1 MDAPAIEV
9 RGLHKSYGERVV
21 LDGIDLAVPAGTIL
35 GYIGP
40 NGSGKSTTVRVLCGL
55 TQAWRGDVRVAGHDP
70 REEPLA
76 VKRAVGY
83 VPENA
88 VLYESLT
95 VAEHLLFVGRMH
107 ALADELVMHR
117 ADELLAVFDLAG
129 RLGDRISTLS
139 KGMRQKL
146 LVTSALL
153 HAPPVL
159 VVDEPLSGLDV
170 HAAILMKDLL
180 RGLAREGRTV
190 FYCSHVMDVVQR
202 VCDEIAILHQGRIA
216 ARGTYEE
223 LAERTREA
231 SLERVF
237 AQLTGGEDTD
247 GRVER
252 ALAALR

>member
-1 MDAPAIEV
+1 VDAPAIEA
-9 RGLHKSYGERVV
+9 RGLHKAYGERVV
-21 LDGIDLAVPAGTIL
+21 LDGIDFEVPAGKIL

-40 NGSGKSTTVRVLCGL
+40 NGSGKSTTVRILCGL
-55 TQAWRGDVRVAGHDP
+55 TPDYGGSVRVAGHDP
-70 REEPLA
+70 REAPLA
-76 VKRAVGY
+76 VKRAIGY

-88 VLYESLT
+88 VLYENLT

-107 ALADELVMHR
+107 ALADELDMHR
-117 ADELLAVFDLAG
+117 ADELLAVFDLAD
-129 RLGDRISTLS
+129 RLGDRIATLS

-153 HAPPVL
+153 HAPSVL

-180 RGLAREGRTV
+180 RGLASEGRTV

-223 LAERTREA
+223 LAARTRET

-237 AQLTGGEDTD
+237 AQLTGGEDSAE
-247 GRVER
+247 RVDR